1 MEVKS
6 DNKQR
11 YIPSS
16 SAGELFNSEL
26 ERKISVMGNNSSYS
40 EVYGFG
46 SLCNLLK
53 TAHKIVLCLDM
64 YFSEVRKGP
73 QLSTDFQKGT

>member
-1 MEVKS
+1 
-6 DNKQR
+6 
-11 YIPSS
+11 
-16 SAGELFNSEL
+16 
-26 ERKISVMGNNSSYS
+26 MGNNSSYS

-53 TAHKIVLCLDM
+53 TAHKIVLCVDM